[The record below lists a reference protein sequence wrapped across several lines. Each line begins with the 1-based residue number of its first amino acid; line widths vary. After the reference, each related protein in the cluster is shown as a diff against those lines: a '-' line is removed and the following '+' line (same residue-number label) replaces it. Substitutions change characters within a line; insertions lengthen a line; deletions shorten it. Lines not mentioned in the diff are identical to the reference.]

1 MSLFHSRPLVG
12 AAYPVF
18 AGLTQERI
26 KELLICVFVNRA
38 LRVVYVKRCFNISKL
53 CLKSMFYNIFSSTF
67 ASSFSWY

>member
-1 MSLFHSRPLVG
+1 MSLFHGRPLVG
-12 AAYPVF
+12 TAYPVF
-18 AGLTQERI
+18 AGLTQKRT

-38 LRVVYVKRCFNISKL
+38 LRVVYVKSCFNISKL